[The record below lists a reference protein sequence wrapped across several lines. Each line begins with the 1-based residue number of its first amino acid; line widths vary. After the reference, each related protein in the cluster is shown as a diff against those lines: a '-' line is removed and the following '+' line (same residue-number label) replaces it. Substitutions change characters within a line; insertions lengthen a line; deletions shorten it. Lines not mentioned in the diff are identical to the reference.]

1 MPHVALLGPPTL
13 LDRCAPRSGDG
24 LAVTRIEGSPAASAG
39 VDALIAFEPSRDQW
53 ETLDE
58 IGLATLIWWQDAA
71 PSWAT
76 TRQPAQRQPRR
87 TVTGGRGATP
97 GGWRSIP
104 LPVADDL
111 FSDSQRLSAEGD
123 SAVAVNFD
131 DEGGPASLH
140 QALVALAR
148 GQLLVSEPLLPSRG
162 LEPGIDYVEA
172 RTPDEVRAV
181 VENAARS
188 PGAFERMRLRGRR
201 KAELFRSSRV
211 VARLVDDLLLEL
223 DLAPAAR

>member
-1 MPHVALLGPPTL
+1 VPHVALLGPPTL

-24 LAVTRIEGSPAASAG
+24 LTVTRIAGPTAARPGA
-39 VDALIAFEPSRDQW
+39 DALVAFEPSRDQW

-58 IGLATLIWWQDAA
+58 IELPTLIWWRDAA
-71 PSWAT
+71 PSWAA
-76 TRQPAQRQPRR
+76 TRQSVQRQPRR
-87 TVTGGRGATP
+87 TVTGDREVAP

-111 FSDSQRLSAEGD
+111 FSHSLRPPAEGD

-131 DEGGPASLH
+131 DESGPASMH
-140 QALVALAR
+140 RAFVALAQ
-148 GQLLVSEPLLPSRG
+148 GQLLVSVPLLPSRG

-172 RTPDEVRAV
+172 HTLDEVRAAV
-181 VENAARS
+181 ANATRA
-188 PGAFERMRLRGRR
+188 PAAFERTRLRGRR
-201 KAELFRSSRV
+201 KAELFRASRV
-211 VARLVDDLLLEL
+211 VARLVGDLLL